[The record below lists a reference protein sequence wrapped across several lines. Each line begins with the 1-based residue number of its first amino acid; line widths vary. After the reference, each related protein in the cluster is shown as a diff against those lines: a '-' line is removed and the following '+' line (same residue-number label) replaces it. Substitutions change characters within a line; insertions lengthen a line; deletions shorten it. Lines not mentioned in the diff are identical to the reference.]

1 MTNQDERQK
10 HWARIV
16 AKAWADE
23 EYKKRLLADPMSVFK
38 EEEGLELPPGAT
50 FEVVEQKSP
59 DHVVL
64 VIPPPPPDQAGV
76 EQLESRLAD
85 MQCCSCSG

>member
-1 MTNQDERQK
+1 MSQQEERQK

-23 EYKKRLLADPMSVFK
+23 DYKKRLLANPHDVFK
-38 EEEGLELPPGAT
+38 NEEGLNYPPEAS
-50 FEVVEQKSP
+50 FEVVEQK
-59 DHVVL
+59 DDKHVVL
-64 VIPPPPPDQAGV
+64 VIPPPPPDEVGV
-76 EQLESRLAD
+76 EKLESRLAD